1 MTSAHL
7 SWDLC
12 RSFLAVVHEGSLS
25 RAARA
30 LNLTQPTL
38 GRHIAELE
46 ASLGVALFTRSQR
59 GLVPTDAA
67 LELRPHAQAVAS
79 AADAFVRAA
88 HASVAEVRGTVR
100 ITAPDMLA
108 VEALPPILA
117 TFRARHPRVAIELAA
132 TTENLLQREADI
144 AVRVVRP
151 EQEALFAAP
160 VGEIRFGLYAHPAYL
175 QQYGTPR
182 TVADL
187 RAHTLVGFDRGGAA
201 IRVLRELPDPLSRE
215 DFGFRSDNPIAQL
228 AAIRGGIGIGR
239 APDAVA
245 RRYPAELTPVLVDQH
260 QIVVRVWVVMHEDAR
275 SSPHIRAMFDHLAS
289 ELRALLAGLA
299 QSEPT

>member
-117 TFRARHPRVAIELAA
+117 TFHPASILRAR
-132 TTENLLQREADI
+132 TEEDRHRQT
-144 AVRVVRP
+144 AV
-151 EQEALFAAP
+151 FMD
-160 VGEIRFGLYAHPAYL
+160 
-175 QQYGTPR
+175 
-182 TVADL
+182 DL
-187 RAHTLVGFDRGGAA
+187 RKAEEFLRGRSGHNRAA
-201 IRVLRELPDPLSRE
+201 
-215 DFGFRSDNPIAQL
+215 
-228 AAIRGGIGIGR
+228 
-239 APDAVA
+239 
-245 RRYPAELTPVLVDQH
+245 
-260 QIVVRVWVVMHEDAR
+260 
-275 SSPHIRAMFDHLAS
+275 
-289 ELRALLAGLA
+289 
-299 QSEPT
+299 